1 MNRLHHFIEP
11 PVGAPYRLWLAM
23 LAVIAAAVGLGGL
36 SFEYHRRASAAELAA
51 EQLRKTRTVKPIPR
65 KSRAVE
71 EEQKR
76 WADLQ
81 AERNFPWNQVL
92 SVVEQGVNPDIEL
105 LEFVPDKATRQILL
119 RGEAR
124 DRQALMKF
132 MVALAAQPLMHNV
145 HLASQERIKRE
156 RLETWH
162 FEVKAT
168 VLQ

>member
-1 MNRLHHFIEP
+1 MP
-11 PVGAPYRLWLAM
+11 
-23 LAVIAAAVGLGGL
+23 L
-36 SFEYHRRASAAELAA
+36 SSVRPGRQSI
-51 EQLRKTRTVKPIPR
+51 RT
-65 KSRAVE
+65 
-71 EEQKR
+71 
-76 WADLQ
+76 ADLQ
-81 AERNFPWNQVL
+81 TERNFPWNQVL
-92 SVVEQGVNPDIEL
+92 WVVEQGVNPDIEL

-132 MVALAAQPLMHNV
+132 MEALAAQPLMHNV

-156 RLETWH
+156 RIETWH